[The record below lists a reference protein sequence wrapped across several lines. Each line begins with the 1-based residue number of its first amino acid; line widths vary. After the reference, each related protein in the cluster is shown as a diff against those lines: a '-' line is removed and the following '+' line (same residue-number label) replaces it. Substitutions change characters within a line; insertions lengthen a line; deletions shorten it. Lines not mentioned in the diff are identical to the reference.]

1 MFKLKKIPKKNFAL
15 FCLSLILSM
24 MIFIQADVPD
34 ETEIQASRQISFE
47 KEYEDQLN
55 NFVFLMKIAS
65 FYDHSDL
72 HSTASG
78 MIISSTNSHVFILTA
93 HHFCISEDPNF
104 IKTEIIAHNDNLPRV
119 AQIIYIDEVNDICL
133 LSGIKFKDEKFKNL
147 KLAKKMPAIGNFVFN
162 VSAPNSMG
170 SPNTR
175 LLFDGHFGG
184 CEEVCVYTIPATF
197 GSSGSAV
204 FNSKGELI
212 SILVMATPDFEN
224 VGIGPD
230 IYTIRKFID
239 EVEEIM
245 EIK

>member
-1 MFKLKKIPKKNFAL
+1 MMMKKLFMQKIYFGMGC
-15 FCLSLILSM
+15 FCK
-24 MIFIQADVPD
+24 P
-34 ETEIQASRQISFE
+34 E
-47 KEYEDQLN
+47 
-55 NFVFLMKIAS
+55 
-65 FYDHSDL
+65 
-72 HSTASG
+72 
-78 MIISSTNSHVFILTA
+78 
-93 HHFCISEDPNF
+93 
-104 IKTEIIAHNDNLPRV
+104 
-119 AQIIYIDEVNDICL
+119 
-133 LSGIKFKDEKFKNL
+133 EKFKNI

-162 VSAPNSMG
+162 VAAPNSMG

-230 IYTIRKFID
+230 IYTIKQFLS
-239 EVEEIM
+239 EVEQIM
-245 EIK
+245 VIK

>member
-1 MFKLKKIPKKNFAL
+1 MFKLKKMPKKNFTL
-15 FCLSLILSM
+15 LCLSLIMSM
-24 MIFIQADVPD
+24 LIFLQSDVPS
-34 ETEIQASRQISFE
+34 ETEIQASKQISFE

-65 FYDHSDL
+65 FLDHTDL

-93 HHFCISEDPNF
+93 HHFCVSEETDF
-104 IKTEIIAHNDNLPRV
+104 VKTEILAHNNNLPRATHIV
-119 AQIIYIDEVNDICL
+119 YTDEVNDICL
-133 LSGIKFKDEKFKNL
+133 LTGIKYKNEKFKNL

-184 CEEVCVYTIPATF
+184 CEEICVYTIPATF

-204 FNSKGELI
+204 FNSKG
-212 SILVMATPDFEN
+212 
-224 VGIGPD
+224 
-230 IYTIRKFID
+230 
-239 EVEEIM
+239 
-245 EIK
+245 